1 MSEQMDRLEERR
13 NELIAELAQL
23 GDFRAGSITPFT
35 RRCGKRECH
44 CARKGDPGHGP
55 TLRLTYKVGGK
66 TVTESL
72 PDRAAVE
79 RAEAEIAE
87 FRRFQ
92 ELARELVTVSAEICR
107 LRPEGA
113 TQEGRLTIKKNRK
126 RRSNR
131 RSAGK

>member
-1 MSEQMDRLEERR
+1 MVEQLERLEERR

-23 GDFRAGSITPFT
+23 GDFRAGSITSFT

-44 CARKGDPGHGP
+44 CARKGDAGHGP

-66 TVTESL
+66 TVTQSL

-92 ELARELVTVSAEICR
+92 ELSRELVAVNGEICR
-107 LRPEGA
+107 VRPESAG
-113 TQEGRLTIKKNRK
+113 QEGRLTSKKNRK

>member
-1 MSEQMDRLEERR
+1 MSEQLERLEKRR
-13 NELIAELAQL
+13 NELIAQLGQL

-66 TVTESL
+66 TVTGSL

-79 RAEAEIAE
+79 KAEAEIAE

-92 ELARELVTVSAEICR
+92 ELARELVAVNAEICR
-107 LRPEGA
+107 VRPESA
-113 TQEGRLTIKKNRK
+113 AEEGRLTGKKNRK

>member
-1 MSEQMDRLEERR
+1 MSEQLERLEERR
-13 NELIAELAQL
+13 NELIAQLAQL
-23 GDFRAGSITPFT
+23 GDFRAGSITSFT

-72 PDRAAVE
+72 PDQAAVE

-92 ELARELVTVSAEICR
+92 ELTRELVAVNTEICR
-107 LRPEGA
+107 LRPERA
-113 TQEGRLTIKKNRK
+113 TEGRLTSKKNRK